1 MSLSPKVLVRSA
13 TAVLA
18 AAIVVVSMLPMPQ
31 PQMDKVPLADKFA
44 HGLAYLA
51 LGFMLFASQLP
62 GPRPRLVLAA
72 VLGSLIFGGLIELVQ
87 PLAGRHREL
96 GDLVADLAGSSVGA
110 LLALALV
117 RPLKRLL
124 LPAGRGGRGKYS

>member
-1 MSLSPKVLVRSA
+1 MRLSPKILVRSA

-18 AAIVVVSMLPMPQ
+18 AGIVVVSMLPMPQ
-31 PQMDKVPLADKFA
+31 PQMEQVPLADKFA

-62 GPRPRLVLAA
+62 GPRARLVLVA
-72 VLGSLIFGGLIELVQ
+72 VIGSLVLGGLIELIQ

-96 GDLVADLAGSSVGA
+96 GDLVADLVGSAAGA
-110 LLALALV
+110 FLALALTG
-117 RPLKRLL
+117 PLQRLL
-124 LPAGRGGRGKYS
+124 LPPGRR